1 MDQRQQA
8 LDRYYAAPNYCL
20 FCSQV
25 IMVREGEKIQDVRRR
40 KFCNH
45 SHAARHT
52 NKGRIKIRPYPVCS
66 NCGQPKGRKQGTN
79 LCSTCLLLSRIATA
93 NNVTKSELYAR
104 RGSYQSAR
112 SAIRKHAAQVFEQSG
127 LPLVCFVCG
136 YSTALVVEIA
146 HKRAVADF
154 PGSATL
160 EEINAIEN
168 LVALCPTHH
177 AEFDLGLLKL

>member
-1 MDQRQQA
+1 MDQRQPA

-20 FCSQV
+20 FCGEV
-25 IMVREGEKIQDVRRR
+25 IKVRDGERIPEVRSR

-45 SHAARHT
+45 SHAARYT
-52 NKGRIKIRPYPVCS
+52 NKGRTKSRPYPVCS
-66 NCGQPKGRKQGTN
+66 NCGQPKGRKQGTS
-79 LCSTCLLLSRIATA
+79 LCATCLLLSRIATA
-93 NNVTKSELYAR
+93 NNVTKAELYVR

-127 LPLVCFVCG
+127 QPLVCQVCG
-136 YSTALVVEIA
+136 YSTVVEIC

-160 EEINAIEN
+160 GEINAIEN
-168 LVALCPTHH
+168 LIALCPNNH